1 MQVDGNLT
9 SEDGPRGTA
18 TSVDINDQP
27 LYVGGLPG
35 TVTNLFTILRRM
47 KL

>member
-9 SEDGPRGTA
+9 SEDGPRGSA
-18 TSVDINDQP
+18 TRVGINGQP
-27 LYVGGLPG
+27 LYAGGLPG
-35 TVTNLFTILRRM
+35 TVTNLFTFLRRI

>member
-1 MQVDGNLT
+1 MQVDGNF
-9 SEDGPRGTA
+9 SSKDGPRGTA
-18 TSVDINDQP
+18 ESVDIDNQP

-35 TVTNLFTILRRM
+35 TVTNLFTILRLI

>member
-1 MQVDGNLT
+1 MQVDGNF
-9 SEDGPRGTA
+9 SSNDGPRGTA
-18 TSVDINDQP
+18 KRVDIDYQP

-35 TVTNLFTILRRM
+35 TVTNLFTILRLI